1 MRNGR
6 IAVLAVGVLAA
17 GAVALPALAGQTV
30 KSTITGEGH
39 YHGVIDEQS
48 VEGSVESRK
57 HACEVDRRVKL
68 FFKGEG
74 VNGDLAGRDRSD
86 RHGVWKIPVSGSHFY
101 YATVVR
107 SKEDT
112 AGTTFVCGGDRTKR
126 IDTH

>member
-30 KSTITGEGH
+30 KSTITG
-39 YHGVIDEQS
+39 DEKS
-48 VEGSVESRK
+48 KHLLKGSVESRK

-74 VNGDLAGRDRSD
+74 FHGDLAGRDTSN
-86 RHGVWKIPVSGSHFY
+86 RHGVWKIRIHPGAFY
-101 YATVVR
+101 YARVVR

>member
-30 KSTITGEGH
+30 KSTIT
-39 YHGVIDEQS
+39 VDDEQKNPLK
-48 VEGSVESRK
+48 GSVESRK

-74 VNGDLAGRDRSD
+74 FHGDLAGKDTSNS
-86 RHGVWKIPVSGSHFY
+86 HGVWKIPFHAGAFY
-101 YATVVR
+101 YAQVVR

-112 AGTTFVCGGDRTKR
+112 AGTTFVCGSDRTKR

>member
-30 KSTITGEGH
+30 KSTITVGENTH
-39 YHGVIDEQS
+39 EHLLK
-48 VEGSVESRK
+48 GSVESRK

-68 FFKGEG
+68 LLKGEG
-74 VNGDLAGRDRSD
+74 VNGDLAGRDTSN
-86 RHGVWKIPVSGSHFY
+86 RHGVWKIPSSGSHGFY
-101 YATVVR
+101 YAQVVR

>member
-1 MRNGR
+1 MGKRLAIVIGV
-6 IAVLAVGVLAA
+6 AAAGVMLAV
-17 GAVALPALAGQTV
+17 PALAGQTV
-30 KSTITGEGH
+30 KSTIT
-39 YHGVIDEQS
+39 VDDRPKLLLK
-48 VEGSVESRK
+48 GSVESRK

-74 VNGDLAGRDRSD
+74 FNGDLAGSD
-86 RHGVWKIPVSGSHFY
+86 TSNRHGVWKIPISGGHFY
-101 YATVVR
+101 YARVVR